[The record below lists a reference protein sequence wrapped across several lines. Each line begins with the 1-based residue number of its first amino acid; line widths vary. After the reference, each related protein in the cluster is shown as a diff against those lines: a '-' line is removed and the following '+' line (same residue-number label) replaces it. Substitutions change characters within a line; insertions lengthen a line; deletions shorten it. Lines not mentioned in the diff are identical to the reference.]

1 MIKKFIQKIPA
12 KTSGYMLLCG
22 AIIVLVVGLG
32 IFPLSRYN
40 SSRSQ
45 AVEKIEKQIN
55 EQKELAEV
63 YQLIRKASEKKQI
76 HDLPNPAR
84 TRLSRQD
91 ADKFQDSFQAEV
103 AKSGLMTVSLIP
115 DVKTMAA
122 ESRSLLYH
130 ATIKGEFAK
139 FRGLLIGLGALPYV
153 DRIDEINIKQNSD
166 SMEFELKIW
175 LALAN

>member
-1 MIKKFIQKIPA
+1 MIKKLMQKIPA
-12 KTSGYMLLCG
+12 KSSGYMLLCG
-22 AIIVLVVGLG
+22 AIIVLVIGLG
-32 IFPLSRYN
+32 IFPLNRYN

-45 AVEKIEKQIN
+45 AIEKIEKQIN

-76 HDLPNPAR
+76 HDLPNPVR

-91 ADKFQDSFQAEV
+91 ADKFQDSFQTEV
-103 AKSGLMTVSLIP
+103 AKSGLTTVSLIP

-122 ESRSLLYH
+122 ESRNLLYH
-130 ATIKGEFAK
+130 ATIKGEFTN
-139 FRGLLIGLGALPYV
+139 FRRLLIGLGALPYIE
-153 DRIDEINIKQNSD
+153 RIDEINIKQNSD